1 MVDWPKIVREHLQA
15 GNLLSGDLREV
26 TLELAFHLEETYEE
40 ACSRGLTEEHAMELA
55 LREVPDWQ
63 MLAED
68 IEHAKCKEDP
78 MNRRTKTLWVP
89 GMASLLGA
97 SLFMALLQWVGVRP
111 RLIWVDAHMA
121 MTFYWPW
128 LASLPIFGAVGAY
141 LSRRAGGEIRTRLAA
156 GLSPVWWLFLLSI
169 ALFPMEMLHQGYH
182 LPELRYYVLG
192 MANWVAI
199 PAFALL
205 IGELPFL
212 RAQQRAST

>member
-1 MVDWPKIVREHLQA
+1 MPDWKKEVGARLAQLQLTPEVRE
-15 GNLLSGDLREV
+15 EV
-26 TLELAFHLEETYEE
+26 IAELAAHLEDCEGDGTISGSTVPPLSDTQWNKLSRNIQRTKREE
-40 ACSRGLTEEHAMELA
+40 A
-55 LREVPDWQ
+55 V
-63 MLAED
+63 
-68 IEHAKCKEDP
+68 
-78 MNRRTKTLWVP
+78 MNHRTRSLWIP

-199 PAFALL
+199 PAFALFV
-205 IGELPFL
+205 GELPFL
-212 RAQQRAST
+212 RAPQRASA